1 MIMMTM
7 IMISM
12 KVMIKI
18 IGSLSNYYYYYDD
31 DNDNFKEQQV

>member
-7 IMISM
+7 IKISM

-18 IGSLSNYYYYYDD
+18 VGSLSNYYYYDG
-31 DNDNFKEQQV
+31 DNDNFIKQ

>member
-18 IGSLSNYYYYYDD
+18 IGSLSNYYYYDD